1 MFSLGTSC
9 QFSTVSKWF
18 YWYNLLPV
26 MRVPIDPNTSLYY
39 QVDFFPILL
48 DLICM
53 YLTTDIVVQLF
64 MFLLAFREY
73 SIVKLLF
80 KTFPSIFLLYSIL
93 FKSIYEFFI
102 NCGSEVLCQKYW
114 LQIFFTLCRLLF
126 MFLMLSCD
134 RKVLLILTKSIF
146 FNLVFYI
153 YMCLQEVYEFSTL
166 RSWMYSSMLYSNF
179 IIFNI

>member
-1 MFSLGTSC
+1 MIQILA
-9 QFSTVSKWF
+9 
-18 YWYNLLPV
+18 
-26 MRVPIDPNTSLYY
+26 NTSVYY
-39 QVDFFPILL
+39 QVDFSPILL

-73 SIVKLLF
+73 FIVKLLF
-80 KTFPSIFLLYSIL
+80 KIFPSIFLLYSIL

-102 NCGSEVLCQKYW
+102 NCGSEVLCQKYGQ
-114 LQIFFTLCRLLF
+114 QIFYPLCRLLF

-146 FNLVFYI
+146 SISSFI
-153 YMCLQEVYEFSTL
+153 YTCVCERFM
-166 RSWMYSSMLYSNF
+166 NF
-179 IIFNI
+179 LL